1 MAHIFGCH
9 NNVPR
14 HCFWYWLVTMAIERC
29 WKSRWSWVKIGKG
42 QTNVGCNRNPEGYL
56 DTTNHHKQLRMVVRL
71 MENVVCISNTVASW
85 LSSSL
90 LASTVQR
97 DTRWFGGSRLCRTL
111 WFFAASSEQS
121 QRELFFPRTEGYWRG
136 FVKSIEGSFCLQDSH
151 RFTFVQSERQPKN
164 STHVMYTSTEL
175 PMGASKGA
183 RIGRFDEMASRY
195 RELLSYMDQV
205 GPHVSGSD

>member
-1 MAHIFGCH
+1 MQPQ
-9 NNVPR
+9 PR
-14 HCFWYWLVTMAIERC
+14 RLL
-29 WKSRWSWVKIGKG
+29 G
-42 QTNVGCNRNPEGYL
+42 
-56 DTTNHHKQLRMVVRL
+56 HHKQLRMVVRL

-121 QRELFFPRTEGYWRG
+121 QIC
-136 FVKSIEGSFCLQDSH
+136 SIEGSFCLLQDSH